1 MDDEQIG
8 KEACNRAMHIQK
20 GATLNIFD
28 DIKVDLKQIWYQ
40 DMQQIHGSIQLKVF
54 CGNNNKVWV
63 PRMTNGSSRA
73 TALSTDRGSVG
84 QSVTFGQQ

>member
-28 DIKVDLKQIWYQ
+28 DIKVDLKQI
-40 DMQQIHGSIQLKVF
+40 
-54 CGNNNKVWV
+54 
-63 PRMTNGSSRA
+63 
-73 TALSTDRGSVG
+73 
-84 QSVTFGQQ
+84 